1 MRKLQMIR
9 ELLIIAILSA
19 VFVVMLAAG
28 FFPYHYGKWLQMID
42 NGRYEYLDCDCTE
55 EL

>member
-1 MRKLQMIR
+1 MRELQLIR

-19 VFVVMLAAG
+19 LFGAMTVAVIAPGKF
-28 FFPYHYGKWLQMID
+28 GKWLQQLD

-55 EL
+55 PL